1 MTESQKIFTA
11 FYKDKLRRT
20 CDKIRISEVY
30 DFNPKL
36 NPLNEEYNKPLKQ
49 K

>member
-1 MTESQKIFTA
+1 MTTTEIVTKNNKAI
-11 FYKDKLRRT
+11 LRRLT
-20 CDKIRISEVY
+20 NKIRISEVY